1 MGAKYGMIFLLLSA
15 QKPLNWLKNQDLL
28 FLYVRHISL
37 MF

>member
-1 MGAKYGMIFLLLSA
+1 MGTKYSMIFLLLSA
-15 QKPLNWLKNQDLL
+15 QKPLDWLKNLDLF